1 LKQVKN
7 AKKYAKTLINIVGL
21 DAVPGALTELTI
33 IEQLMSKNGDFRNL
47 LVNPSFSQT
56 ERKNAL
62 EQVASKAQ
70 LSDKMLQFI
79 VHLTDTKVIVGL
91 SQIIRTATTI
101 YMEKKKQAKATVL
114 SPVKLSEGHEE
125 RLRASLR
132 QMIKKEV
139 EVDFQLD
146 ETLLGGVLV
155 KVGST
160 MYDSS
165 IKGQL
170 RLLKDELIKG

>member
-1 LKQVKN
+1 LKQVKD

-21 DAVPGALTELTI
+21 DTVPKALTELTV
-33 IEQLMSKNGDFRNL
+33 IEQMMLKNGDFRNL
-47 LVNPSFSQT
+47 LVNPAFSQT

-62 EQVASKAQ
+62 EQVASKVQ

-79 VHLTDTKVIVGL
+79 VHLSDIKVIVAL
-91 SQIIRTATTI
+91 SQIIKMAGTI

-114 SPVKLSEGHEE
+114 SPVKLSEGQEQ
-125 RLRASLR
+125 RLKASLR
-132 QMIKKEV
+132 QLIEKEV

-146 ETLLGGVLV
+146 QTLLGGVLV